1 MATTAKS
8 AVSTQSTN
16 VQGNAVLTLSKVDE
30 SKPSPE
36 KEKQASLL
44 LPSENPVNNEKKEIT
59 ISSIMEKA
67 EKLHLLK
74 KKYEELNEKRKSLDL
89 FEISHDRDNSQM
101 QLVDIKGLTFESS
114 NPKCIKKVIEI
125 WKEEFTT
132 AIEEA
137 EKQMRSLISA

>member
-8 AVSTQSTN
+8 AVSAQSTN

-36 KEKQASLL
+36 KE
-44 LPSENPVNNEKKEIT
+44 KEIT

>member
-8 AVSTQSTN
+8 AVSAQSTN

-89 FEISHDRDNSQM
+89 FEISHDRDNS
-101 QLVDIKGLTFESS
+101 
-114 NPKCIKKVIEI
+114 KCN
-125 WKEEFTT
+125 
-132 AIEEA
+132 
-137 EKQMRSLISA
+137 